1 MTMGRRKTISDAAL
15 LEIARAVFV
24 RDGASGSTAEI
35 AARAGVAEATLFKR
49 FSTKAALFVAAM
61 APPAVDAAAIVA
73 EAEALDDAHAAVL
86 LIGERALAHF
96 RLALPLAMP
105 LISNPLIGPAGLRA
119 HFGRSA
125 ADVLTDE
132 IAGFF
137 ARQAALGRLGGGD
150 PKASAMALVAL
161 VHTIAQFEVMGMHPA
176 PMPGAGVRAVLEVLW
191 RGLRPEAEE
200 ETAR

>member
-35 AARAGVAEATLFKR
+35 ARRAGVAEATLFKR

-96 RLALPLAMP
+96 RLAL
-105 LISNPLIGPAGLRA
+105 
-119 HFGRSA
+119 
-125 ADVLTDE
+125 
-132 IAGFF
+132 
-137 ARQAALGRLGGGD
+137 
-150 PKASAMALVAL
+150 
-161 VHTIAQFEVMGMHPA
+161 
-176 PMPGAGVRAVLEVLW
+176 
-191 RGLRPEAEE
+191 
-200 ETAR
+200 